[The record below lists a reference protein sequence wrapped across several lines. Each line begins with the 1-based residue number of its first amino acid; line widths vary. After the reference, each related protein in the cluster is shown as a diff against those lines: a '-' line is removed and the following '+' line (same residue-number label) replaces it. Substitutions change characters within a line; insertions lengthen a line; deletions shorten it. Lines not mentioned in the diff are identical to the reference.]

1 MIASVFLLGLPALL
15 ATFAGIAEATQCN
28 ATSPCPSSA
37 PCCSEFGFCGTGYFC
52 LGGCNPF
59 ASKAFD
65 SCRPAPLCKDKSY
78 TFTDQSRIL
87 SNHTL
92 FDGNASSHDWIIES
106 GNIQVDGGDLALT
119 LTEQNG
125 GTRISSTRYVH
136 YGTITAKLKTGK
148 WAGVVTAF
156 ITMSD
161 IKDEIDWE
169 FPGAATTEGQSNF
182 FWQGV
187 IPTPSQGGVHNGLSD
202 TFSNYHEYTI
212 DWQPDALT
220 WAIDGKTVRT
230 VKKSDTVDDKG
241 VPHYP
246 NTPSRVQFSIW
257 PAGISSSAKGTVDW
271 AGGMIDWND
280 PDYKATGQFY
290 AKLNSV
296 SIKCTNA
303 QQVTAGSNIT
313 SYVYAG
319 TNATSST
326 PTIVYSNRT
335 SLLNGS
341 GRMIPALGGVS
352 GLMAALGL
360 GSVVALN
367 ALFL

>member
-1 MIASVFLLGLPALL
+1 
-15 ATFAGIAEATQCN
+15 
-28 ATSPCPSSA
+28 
-37 PCCSEFGFCGTGYFC
+37 
-52 LGGCNPF
+52 
-59 ASKAFD
+59 
-65 SCRPAPLCKDKSY
+65 
-78 TFTDQSRIL
+78 
-87 SNHTL
+87 
-92 FDGNASSHDWIIES
+92 
-106 GNIQVDGGDLALT
+106 
-119 LTEQNG
+119 
-125 GTRISSTRYVH
+125 
-136 YGTITAKLKTGK
+136 
-148 WAGVVTAF
+148 
-156 ITMSD
+156 
-161 IKDEIDWE
+161 
-169 FPGAATTEGQSNF
+169 
-182 FWQGV
+182 
-187 IPTPSQGGVHNGLSD
+187 
-202 TFSNYHEYTI
+202 
-212 DWQPDALT
+212 
-220 WAIDGKTVRT
+220 
-230 VKKSDTVDDKG
+230 
-241 VPHYP
+241 
-246 NTPSRVQFSIW
+246 
-257 PAGISSSAKGTVDW
+257 
-271 AGGMIDWND
+271 MIDWND